1 MCEVLPGLCT
11 ARIMC
16 YQFLL
21 SKVYFPIFK
30 AKALQIS
37 YYLSN
42 FHIEVLKSIWKTAVS
57 EGL

>member
-1 MCEVLPGLCT
+1 
-11 ARIMC
+11 MC

-30 AKALQIS
+30 TKAWWIS
-37 YYLSN
+37 FYLN
-42 FHIEVLKSIWKTAVS
+42 NIEVSKSIWKTAVS